1 MGNTCSMS
9 RPPLAFVRLE
19 GAWVTAAGVG
29 DRPAVVAAGPVV
41 VDVAPL
47 ARAEGV
53 RPGMRVR
60 TARRLLPGLVVVP
73 RDAIDPLA
81 ALEPLYE
88 ALLGVSPRV
97 EPVVDRLAALCELDA
112 STTVEEVVAVLQ
124 AAGLGRRGH
133 RLVLGI
139 GHGRL
144 VARLA
149 ARVAARSRA
158 AIAGEEALG
167 GDPGPPARRAVGRR
181 GRGPQRH
188 EAAGGAASAGGRAA
202 AQRSSGVAGPAGGA
216 GPASRGVAPAGMRAG
231 PAHGSGTAA
240 PRVAMP
246 AADAGGSPGVASCR
260 VPPGQEAAFLA
271 PMPVTVLEEEVPP
284 AARRRLQRLGLMTL
298 GDVAAAPQQVVSRA
312 VGDLAPLLQAWC
324 RGDDRRPVVP
334 GFPPPGV
341 TAALAAPPELPE
353 DRRAGW
359 WPGRLPHLARE
370 VASRLA
376 AAGRGGRLVVL
387 QGERARVR
395 RYLPQAVADGD
406 ALARTALDLYRRL
419 LGDEPAPARLA
430 LTVTALEPVAR
441 QLALGDPAALATQ
454 DRATPAM
461 GGRPPAGEPTQPTR
475 GHRVRQGREPVPAA
489 PGERTPAAR
498 APAGRGP
505 AEPASAGRGA
515 AGPALSVP
523 ALPVLVDE
531 LARRYPGRV
540 FWGRERPAT
549 RRERQLAYWD
559 PWRGA
564 PEGLGPR
571 ADGLGP

>member
-1 MGNTCSMS
+1 M
-9 RPPLAFVRLE
+9 
-19 GAWVTAAGVG
+19 TAAGVG

-41 VDVAPL
+41 ADVSPV
-47 ARAEGV
+47 ARAAGL

-60 TARRLLPGLVVVP
+60 TARRLLPGLMVVP

-88 ALLGVSPRV
+88 ALLGISPRV

-112 STTVEEVVAVLQ
+112 RQTVEEVVAVLE

-144 VARLA
+144 VARMA

-158 AIAGEEALG
+158 GTAGGEESPTW
-167 GDPGPPARRAVGRR
+167 DHPGPAARRAATGRR
-181 GRGPQRH
+181 GRGPRRD
-188 EAAGGAASAGGRAA
+188 EAGGGVVSGSGRAA
-202 AQRSSGVAGPAGGA
+202 ARRVGGVAGPARVGA
-216 GPASRGVAPAGMRAG
+216 GPTRVR
-231 PAHGSGTAA
+231 GTAV
-240 PRVAMP
+240 PRTAMP
-246 AADAGGSPGVASCR
+246 VAGTGGSLVVASCR

-271 PMPVTVLEEEVPP
+271 SMPVAALEEEVPP
-284 AARRRLQRLGLMTL
+284 AARRRLRRLGLMTL
-298 GDVAAAPQQVVSRA
+298 GDVAAAPRQVVARA

-324 RGDDRRPVVP
+324 RGDDRRPVAP

-341 TAALAAPPELPE
+341 TATLAAPPELPE

-359 WPGRLPHLARE
+359 WPAHLPHLAQE

-376 AAGRGGRLVVL
+376 AAGRAGRLAVL
-387 QGERARVR
+387 QGERARAS
-395 RYLPQAVADGD
+395 RYLPGAVADGD
-406 ALARTALDLYRRL
+406 ALGRAALDLYRRL

-441 QLALGDPAALATQ
+441 QLALADLAAQGRGTLAL
-454 DRATPAM
+454 R
-461 GGRPPAGEPTQPTR
+461 GRPATGEPNPGYR
-475 GHRVRQGREPVPAA
+475 SRQGQEPVPAS
-489 PGERTPAAR
+489 PGERAPAAR
-498 APAGRGP
+498 APGSRGP
-505 AEPASAGRGA
+505 GEPTPAGRGA
-515 AGPALSVP
+515 ARPVLAMP
-523 ALPVLVDE
+523 ALPMLVDE
-531 LARRYPGRV
+531 LARRYPGRI

-564 PEGLGPR
+564 PGGLGP
-571 ADGLGP
+571 